1 MISHTV
7 RRSASLPACLLAV
20 ALAACGGGA
29 ASSQPK
35 GPAPVVVTPPPAGD
49 GTAPAAPKITKPGPN
64 VTPEGVVFNYKADGK
79 GLKIYL
85 AGNFND
91 WKPDNPQFLMKDDD
105 GDGIWSITVKL
116 APARISTST
125 SSTASGPRT
134 RTGPARRPTA
144 SAAATASS
152 TSSDALLGRPEPVA
166 GHRAYP
172 RSACSARSARSRR
185 RSTSAHATFWK
196 NASRYFACAAPKSI
210 A

>member
-1 MISHTV
+1 
-7 RRSASLPACLLAV
+7 LLAV

-116 APARISTST
+116 APGTYQYKYVIDSKWTQDPY
-125 SSTASGPRT
+125 GP
-134 RTGPARRPTA
+134 GEAP
-144 SAAATASS
+144 
-152 TSSDALLGRPEPVA
+152 DGFGGRNSQFDV
-166 GHRAYP
+166 
-172 RSACSARSARSRR
+172 
-185 RSTSAHATFWK
+185 K
-196 NASRYFACAAPKSI
+196 
-210 A
+210 